1 MIALHKNVKFGL
13 KINLLLITGF
23 ALLSAII
30 TFIYDFAPG
39 FVNTGR
45 EYEIRKKQISIFNKL
60 NKNCCIFISDYYYKT
75 WVYYIYWK
83 PLPHGSTYFIGI
95 FFGYI
100 FHEIKPKNLSNVKN
114 YYLVH
119 FK

>member
-13 KINLLLITGF
+13 KINLLIITAF

-30 TFIYDFAPG
+30 TFIYDFPPG

-45 EYEIRKKQISIFNKL
+45 EYEISKNFKLKSMKQKFLSF
-60 NKNCCIFISDYYYKT
+60 FSDYYYKT
-75 WVYYIYWK
+75 WVHYIYWK

-100 FHEIKPKNLSNVKN
+100 VHEIKPKKLSNVKN
-114 YYLVH
+114 NHY
-119 FK
+119 FN